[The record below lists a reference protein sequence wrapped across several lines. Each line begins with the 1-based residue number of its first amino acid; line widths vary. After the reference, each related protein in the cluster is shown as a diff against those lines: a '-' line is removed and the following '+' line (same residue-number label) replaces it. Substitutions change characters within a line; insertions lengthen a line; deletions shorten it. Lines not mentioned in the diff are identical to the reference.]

1 MQKPNFENPVHI
13 LVIDDDDGIRG
24 VLRAQ
29 LETAGYQ
36 VTEAPDGPAGLQSL
50 LEDEPDLVLLDLMM
64 PGMDGHAVC
73 RKIREQRRFQD
84 LPIIFLTANTDN
96 QSRII
101 SLDYGANDFL
111 DKPYDRQELL
121 LRIRNLIGWGQSQR
135 DRNPLSGLPGNTAIE
150 AEIQDRMQKGTHF
163 AFLYL
168 DLDHFKAYNDYY
180 SYRAGD
186 DVIKLMSEILL
197 DVVDQRGE
205 RADFVGHIGGDD
217 FVVIT
222 APERAAKIC
231 SETIK
236 IFDERI
242 LGFYRTKERE
252 QGYVEVE
259 NRRYELERIPLVSL
273 TIALVESDRYE
284 ISHVAELNDLVAE
297 LKHRGKQFSGSV
309 VVRDQRE
316 PRPWLGRTGSDG

>member
-1 MQKPNFENPVHI
+1 MHEQDFENPVHI
-13 LVIDDDDGIRG
+13 LVVDDDDGIRS

-36 VTEAPDGPAGLQSL
+36 VTEAPDGPTGLQL
-50 LEDEPDLVLLDLMM
+50 LLDDEPDLVLLDLMM

-73 RKIREQRRFQD
+73 RKIREQRRFHD
-84 LPIIFLTANTDN
+84 LPIIFLTANADN
-96 QSRII
+96 QSTII
-101 SLDYGANDFL
+101 SLDHGANDFL
-111 DKPYDRQELL
+111 GKPYSRKELL

-135 DRNPLSGLPGNTAIE
+135 DRNPLSGLPGNAAIE
-150 AEIQDRMQKGTHF
+150 SEIQGRMKNGTEF

-180 SYRAGD
+180 NYRAGD
-186 DVIKLMSEILL
+186 DVIGLLSQILI
-197 DVVDQRGE
+197 DVVDKDGE
-205 RADFVGHIGGDD
+205 KEDFIGHIGGDD

-222 APERAAKIC
+222 APERAEKIC
-231 SETIK
+231 SEMIN
-236 IFDERI
+236 IFDNKI
-242 LGFYRTKERE
+242 PGFYRTKERE

-259 NRRYELERIPLVSL
+259 NRKYELERFPLVSL
-273 TIALVESDRYE
+273 TIALVESNRYD

-309 VVRDQRE
+309 VVRDERE
-316 PRPWLGRTGSDG
+316 SRPWLRRTGSEG